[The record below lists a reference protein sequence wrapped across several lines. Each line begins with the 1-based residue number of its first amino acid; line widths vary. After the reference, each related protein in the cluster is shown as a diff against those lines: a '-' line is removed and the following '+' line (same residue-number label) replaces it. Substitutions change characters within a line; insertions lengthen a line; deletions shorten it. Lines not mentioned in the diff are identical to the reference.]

1 MFVVNLVVGCLCIIT
16 ISAIALFTKWIKEIL
31 SECDEPTEIKIKLI
45 NDGALPEIKTEG
57 DVCFD
62 AKARLGK
69 TTCIL
74 EPNCRTLIPLGFAVE
89 LPDGYEAVVRPRS
102 GNSKK
107 GIDVCIGTID
117 TDYRGEVVACV
128 VNNSDKNFAVH
139 NGDRIC
145 QIAIREVPNINFVTV
160 DELSE
165 TERGS
170 KGFGSSGLK

>member
-16 ISAIALFTKWIKEIL
+16 ISAIALFTKWMKEIL
-31 SECDEPTEIKIKLI
+31 SECDEPTEIKIKLL
-45 NDGALPEIKTEG
+45 NGGKLPEFKSDGA
-57 DVCFD
+57 VCCD
-62 AKARLGK
+62 GYARMGK

-74 EPNCRTLIPLGFAVE
+74 EPSCRTLVPLGFALE

-102 GNSKK
+102 GNSKD
-107 GIDVCIGTID
+107 GIDISIGTID
-117 TDYRGEVVACV
+117 CDYRGEVMACV
-128 VNNSDKNFAVH
+128 VNNSHEDLRIND
-139 NGDRIC
+139 GDRIC

-170 KGFGSSGLK
+170 KGFGSSGIK